1 MVEAYLGGREA
12 STLRSYESSY
22 RKLRELCQRCDMS
35 IFGLDEGARCL
46 LWSEAKECKL
56 STGMVKGISAVVA
69 MIREAMGEE
78 SSVSGR
84 EKVIKRSLFKEDNL
98 TRRKRV
104 RKAATARDVHKL
116 VDEARR
122 SDKRS
127 DWRVAALAVMC
138 YYGCRRQAD
147 VRMIRVKD
155 VEFLEGV
162 IKVYMKRHKTDGL
175 NEGSSFSM
183 VEGGRSFNIKACLR
197 EYMARLGLKSGDAM
211 FPKALDRGNRMV
223 SATYGLMYRA
233 LEDLKQRVGL
243 EASLTWHSFR
253 KGSATK
259 ANKLGVRRTVL
270 KGAGKW
276 KSDAV
281 DGYCEEIE
289 PGCIFSLALADCLD

>member
-1 MVEAYLGGREA
+1 
-12 STLRSYESSY
+12 
-22 RKLRELCQRCDMS
+22 MS

-127 DWRVAALAVMC
+127 D
-138 YYGCRRQAD
+138 
-147 VRMIRVKD
+147 
-155 VEFLEGV
+155 
-162 IKVYMKRHKTDGL
+162 
-175 NEGSSFSM
+175 
-183 VEGGRSFNIKACLR
+183 
-197 EYMARLGLKSGDAM
+197 
-211 FPKALDRGNRMV
+211 
-223 SATYGLMYRA
+223 
-233 LEDLKQRVGL
+233 
-243 EASLTWHSFR
+243 
-253 KGSATK
+253 
-259 ANKLGVRRTVL
+259 
-270 KGAGKW
+270 
-276 KSDAV
+276 
-281 DGYCEEIE
+281 
-289 PGCIFSLALADCLD
+289 